1 MTHSDLPLT
10 RDLVLVG
17 GGHSHALVLRMWG
30 MAPLAGVRLTVINP
44 GPTAPYSGML
54 PGFVAGHYPR
64 EALDIDLV
72 QLARFAGA
80 RLVLGS
86 ATAINPQTKQIHL
99 PGRPAIAYDV
109 ASVDIGITSDMP
121 ALAGFGEHARPA
133 KPLGAFATAWEAFR
147 DGTGPA
153 RIACIG
159 GGVAGVELILAM
171 AHALRQQ
178 NRLAQAT
185 LIDAGA
191 ALSALGPRSIARL
204 QKALRAQ
211 QVTVLENAPLA
222 EVTATGLRLQDGRE
236 IASDFTVGAAG
247 ARPYDWL
254 RDTGLT
260 HHEGALVVT
269 DRLQT
274 SDPDIFASGDCAHM
288 AFAPRPKAGVFAV
301 RQAPV
306 LFHNLR
312 AALSGGRMRRYRPQ
326 ADYLKLI
333 SMGSKTALADRGSRS
348 YAGPLLWHLKDRID
362 RRFMAKFAALP
373 VMAPPALPQPHA
385 KGLADALGD
394 KPLCGGCGSKVGR
407 GSLRHGIGAH
417 AGAARDDVTPLPG
430 DDAAQLRTGEVTQVL
445 STDHLR
451 AFTNDPFTMTR
462 ISAQHALNDIWAMG
476 AQPQAA
482 TLTLILPRQSPAL
495 LQRQLAEIMAAA
507 DQEMAAA
514 GVAIVGGHT
523 SIGAEL
529 TVGFTLTGLCDRAP
543 ITLSGARPGDHL
555 ILTKPIGS
563 GTILAAE
570 MSGQARGRWVAGAL
584 ETMCQSQRKAA
595 QILAEEAHAMTDVT
609 GFGLL
614 GHLQGLCAASGLGAQ
629 IRFEAVPKLRGAA
642 ELAIAGVRSSLFA
655 ENAAL
660 LPQIQATGARA
671 LLFDPQTSGGLLAC
685 VAPEQS
691 EMLLTRLRAQ
701 GYRAAEIGVMRGP
714 GDGIILR
721 DPPSP
726 PPR

>member
-1 MTHSDLPLT
+1 MMTHSDLPLT

-80 RLVLGS
+80 RLVLGA
-86 ATAINPQTKQIHL
+86 ATAIDPQTKQIHL

-178 NRLAQAT
+178 NRLAEAT

-247 ARPYDWL
+247 ARPYGWL
-254 RDTGLT
+254 QDTGLT

-274 SDPDIFASGDCAHM
+274 SDPDIFASGDCVHM

-312 AALSGGRMRRYRPQ
+312 AALSGGRMRRYRRAGLAGLERIGGHPGAPAAPRQQTLETQLFLHQ
-326 ADYLKLI
+326 AGVFVVLGGQRAKEPARIAFLETAQV
-333 SMGSKTALADRGSRS
+333 GHALAIR
-348 YAGPLLWHLKDRID
+348 HLAFDAVVD
-362 RRFMAKFAALP
+362 
-373 VMAPPALPQPHA
+373 PARHQHA
-385 KGLADALGD
+385 
-394 KPLCGGCGSKVGR
+394 
-407 GSLRHGIGAH
+407 SLHF
-417 AGAARDDVTPLPG
+417 
-430 DDAAQLRTGEVTQVL
+430 TGEFQKRPAHRDFDKTE
-445 STDHLR
+445 R
-451 AFTNDPFTMTR
+451 AR
-462 ISAQHALNDIWAMG
+462 
-476 AQPQAA
+476 
-482 TLTLILPRQSPAL
+482 
-495 LQRQLAEIMAAA
+495 
-507 DQEMAAA
+507 
-514 GVAIVGGHT
+514 
-523 SIGAEL
+523 
-529 TVGFTLTGLCDRAP
+529 
-543 ITLSGARPGDHL
+543 
-555 ILTKPIGS
+555 
-563 GTILAAE
+563 
-570 MSGQARGRWVAGAL
+570 
-584 ETMCQSQRKAA
+584 
-595 QILAEEAHAMTDVT
+595 
-609 GFGLL
+609 
-614 GHLQGLCAASGLGAQ
+614 
-629 IRFEAVPKLRGAA
+629 
-642 ELAIAGVRSSLFA
+642 
-655 ENAAL
+655 
-660 LPQIQATGARA
+660 
-671 LLFDPQTSGGLLAC
+671 
-685 VAPEQS
+685 
-691 EMLLTRLRAQ
+691 
-701 GYRAAEIGVMRGP
+701 
-714 GDGIILR
+714 
-721 DPPSP
+721 
-726 PPR
+726 